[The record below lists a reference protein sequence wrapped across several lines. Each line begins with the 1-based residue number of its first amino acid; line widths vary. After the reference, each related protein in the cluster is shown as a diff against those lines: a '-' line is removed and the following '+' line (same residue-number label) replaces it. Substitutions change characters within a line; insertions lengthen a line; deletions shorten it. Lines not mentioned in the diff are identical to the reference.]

1 VPSDP
6 QLRPLPRRKVPRP
19 VAPTGKLTLIDKI
32 KLVKQARKLLHQ
44 TQTMKIH
51 GSWRSS
57 LFGVGGLATI
67 VFNVASMLL
76 DGDPNTNPDWS
87 VTIPAIITAAALLF
101 TKDANV
107 SNAAHPVAPQPVK

>member
-1 VPSDP
+1 M
-6 QLRPLPRRKVPRP
+6 
-19 VAPTGKLTLIDKI
+19 APAGNLTLIDKI
-32 KLVKQARKLLHQ
+32 KIANQSRKLIHQ
-44 TQTMKIH
+44 IKTMKIH

-67 VFNVASMLL
+67 LFNVASMLL

-107 SNAAHPVAPQPVK
+107 SNASHPTAPKPVK